1 MAIEQPAAPER
12 DGAPHRLEAV
22 KERYVAWRRG
32 RAARGRSG
40 PGKLVVGLVASLLAL
55 LALAGVL
62 LSVLFASAKGTMVP
76 LGSVAQLSAGSRI
89 ETATLLDQ
97 DDQVVLVLRS
107 VDEAREL
114 QVAAS
119 KNVPAG
125 QVAPRS
131 FSPVHVD
138 GVTDFAQTVR
148 ATIPS
153 NGAATARLAESLAN
167 GGVKLDVDP
176 QHGKAKAR
184 FISMFLLPVLILANI
199 FALLFAGKGGSGAIG
214 DVTNFGRVDDSAR
227 TGGSHVTFADVGG
240 ADEAVVEL
248 AEVRDYLRDPA
259 KYKALGAAPPKGV
272 LLFGPPGTGK
282 TLLARAVAGEAGV
295 PFFSVAG
302 AEFVESLVGVGA
314 ARIRDL
320 FKRVNAVAPAIV
332 FIDELDAAGRKRGA
346 GGSGGGTDEREQTLN
361 QLLVEMDGFDVSTG
375 VVVIAATNRPDILD
389 PALMRPGRFDRHI
402 TVERPDHVGRERI
415 LEIHARKKPLAPDV
429 DLARL
434 ADRCPGF
441 TGADLASV
449 VNEAALLTIRQG
461 GSQIHQ
467 KELEEA
473 VIRVL
478 EGPQRRGRVLLPE
491 ERRRT
496 AYHEIGHVVVAAA
509 LGRHEDIHRVTVL
522 SRGRTVAAATFGD
535 SEATLLTRSN
545 LHNQLVATLG
555 GIAAEEL
562 VLGEGSTGAE
572 QDLEHAT
579 DLARDMVTKYGM
591 SDAIGPVRLQVKAG
605 EGFLGNDTELVELS
619 DQTQRD
625 VEAAIRSLVEQA
637 RSEARAVLVAHRREL
652 DTLAERL
659 DAEETLEGEVL
670 EKALAPLMKAIT
682 APATPSTRRTPAR
695 RAAATNG
702 RAKAAAS
709 SAKG

>member
-1 MAIEQPAAPER
+1 VANAQPDAPTPSGWR
-12 DGAPHRLEAV
+12 HRLESLHDA
-22 KERYVAWRRG
+22 YVAWRRG
-32 RAARGRSG
+32 RAARGRTG
-40 PGKLVVGLVASLLAL
+40 PGKLVIGLVASLLIL
-55 LALAGVL
+55 LTIAGAT
-62 LSVLFASAKGTMVP
+62 LSLLFASPKGQMIT
-76 LGSVAQLSAGSRI
+76 LGDIRQLSAGSRVLK
-89 ETATLLDQ
+89 ATLLDQ

-107 VDEAREL
+107 TEEATAL
-114 QVAAS
+114 QLALAQS
-119 KNVPAG
+119 VPAG

-131 FSPVHVD
+131 FPPVHVD
-138 GVTDFAQTVR
+138 GVTDAGATVR
-148 ATIPS
+148 AAIPS
-153 NGAATARLAESLAN
+153 NGSATAGLTQTLTNN
-167 GGVKLDVDP
+167 GVRVDVD
-176 QHGKAKAR
+176 QQSGQAKAR
-184 FISMFLLPVLILANI
+184 FVSMFLLPVLILANI
-199 FALLFAGKGGSGAIG
+199 FALLFAGKGSGGAIG

-240 ADEAVVEL
+240 ADEAVIEL

-320 FKRVNAVAPAIV
+320 FRRVNAVAPAIV

-346 GGSGGGTDEREQTLN
+346 GGGGGGTDEREQTLN

-402 TVERPDHVGRERI
+402 TVERPDAVGRERI
-415 LEIHARKKPLAPDV
+415 LAIHAGKKPLAPDV

-449 VNEAALLTIRQG
+449 VNEAALLTIRQH

-473 VIRVL
+473 VVRVL
-478 EGPQRRGRVLLPE
+478 EGPQRRGRVLTAD
-491 ERRRT
+491 ERRRA

-535 SEATLLTRSN
+535 SEATLLTRSS

-579 DLARDMVTKYGM
+579 DIARDMVTRYGM
-591 SDAIGPVRLQVKAG
+591 SDEVGRMRLQVKAG
-605 EGFLGNDTELVELS
+605 EGFLGNDTELIDLS
-619 DQTQRD
+619 DQTQRE
-625 VEAAIRSLVEQA
+625 VEGAIRTLVERA
-637 RSEARAVLVAHRREL
+637 LTEAKAILVAHRTEL
-652 DTLAERL
+652 DTLAHRL
-659 DAEETLEGEVL
+659 DAEETLEGDVL
-670 EKALAPLMKAIT
+670 EGALAPLMKAIT
-682 APATPSTRRTPAR
+682 APASASPAARRTAARPA
-695 RAAATNG
+695 ASSNG
-702 RAKAAAS
+702 RAKAG
-709 SAKG
+709 AKA